1 MDFSLIFPAWL
12 DSILIAPFRW
22 PASPYVGI
30 WLGSTLLAW
39 YCILLG
45 EAVSALLFL
54 IHHRYYTSMQDS
66 MLHYH
71 NLSVDALHAGNK
83 EAYLAANKLAQEDF
97 GKSFFAQ
104 ATVGLASLLPLPFA
118 LGWMASRFEGIPL
131 YTLPVL
137 KVSAGFVFVFLSVYI
152 LSRILFSRFVKKR
165 LPLFNKIEEIKKQA
179 REARGKARSFF
190 TNHGEPPGAD

>member
-1 MDFSLIFPAWL
+1 MDFGLIIPVWL

-22 PASPYVGI
+22 PTDPYAGL
-30 WLGSTLLAW
+30 WLGSAVLAW

-45 EAVSALLFL
+45 EAISALLFL
-54 IHHRYYTSMQDS
+54 VHHRYYTSMQDS

-104 ATVGLASLLPLPFA
+104 ATIGLASLLPLPFA
-118 LGWMASRFEGIPL
+118 LGWMATRFEGITVYTFPL
-131 YTLPVL
+131 VNI
-137 KVSAGFVFVFLSVYI
+137 SAGFVFVFLSVYI
-152 LSRILFSRFVKKR
+152 ISRILFSRFVKKR
-165 LPLFNKIEEIKKQA
+165 LPLFREIETIKKQA

-190 TNHGEPPGAD
+190 VNSGDLSDQ